1 MPRERIAGVVLAAG
15 LSSRMGTNKMLLQ
28 LGGTSVVRRAVGT
41 ALTAGLDPVVAVVG
55 HESGRIRAELE
66 GLACTVLENADYAR
80 GMNTSLRAGIRAL
93 PDDVEG
99 AVVLLGDMPLVDAE
113 MLRSLAERF
122 RRARPKLVVS
132 TYGEVLA
139 PPILYARELFA
150 ELRALDDE
158 ACGKSVVRRH
168 RGEAEELPWPAER
181 LTDLDVPEDLHR
193 VGLQCSALR
202 APPVAGQAGSSVQCS
217 ALRAPPVAG
226 QAGSSD
232 TPKGPTDAR

>member
-28 LGGTSVVRRAVGT
+28 LGGTSMVRRAVST
-41 ALTAGLDPVVAVVG
+41 ALSAGLDPVVAVVG
-55 HESGRIRAELE
+55 HESHRIRAELAD
-66 GLACTVLENADYAR
+66 LPCTAVENGEYAR

-99 AVVLLGDMPLVDAE
+99 AIVLLGDMPLVDAD
-113 MLRSLAERF
+113 MLRSLAEGYR
-122 RRARPKLVVS
+122 RNRARLVVS

-139 PPILYARELFA
+139 PPILYGRALFG

-158 ACGKSVVRRH
+158 ACGKSVVKRH
-168 RGEAEELPWPAER
+168 RAEAVELSWPAER

-193 VGLQCSALR
+193 VRLQCSALR
-202 APPVAGQAGSSVQCS
+202 APPV
-217 ALRAPPVAG
+217 
-226 QAGSSD
+226 D
-232 TPKGPTDAR
+232 TSKGPTDAR

>member
-28 LGGTSVVRRAVGT
+28 LGGTSVVRRAVST
-41 ALTAGLDPVVAVVG
+41 AVEAGLDPVVAVLG
-55 HESGRIRAELE
+55 HESLRIRAELQ
-66 GLACTVLENADYAR
+66 GLPCTAVENADHAR

-99 AVVLLGDMPLVDAE
+99 AVVLLADMPLVDAA
-113 MLRSLAERF
+113 MLRSLADRF
-122 RRARPKLVVS
+122 RRARPKLLVS

-139 PPILYARELFA
+139 PPILYARALFD

-158 ACGKSVVRRH
+158 ACGKSVVKRH
-168 RGEAEELPWPAER
+168 RGEAVELPWPAER

-193 VGLQCSALR
+193 IRRQLEG
-202 APPVAGQAGSSVQCS
+202 
-217 ALRAPPVAG
+217 
-226 QAGSSD
+226 
-232 TPKGPTDAR
+232 TN